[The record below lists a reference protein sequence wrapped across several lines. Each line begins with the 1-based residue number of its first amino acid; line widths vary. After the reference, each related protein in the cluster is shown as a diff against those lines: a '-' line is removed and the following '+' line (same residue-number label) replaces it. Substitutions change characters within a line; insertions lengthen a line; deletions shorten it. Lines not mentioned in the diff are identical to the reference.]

1 MNEFGLNTDVAN
13 AAATGSTTQF
23 AEALEKELKEDKSVD
38 EKGDDKMKGEER
50 KDDQ

>member
-23 AEALEKELKEDKSVD
+23 VEALEKELKEEKSLE
-38 EKGDDKMKGEER
+38 EKRDDKMEEEK